1 MGLSTDRLDVNSLPE
16 AGNRFE
22 LGQVLGSGIF
32 SNVYAAIDC
41 ESGKNVAIK
50 IQNLNECSDNEID
63 INEEYRILKDL
74 SSHPNMPDFYGAYT
88 NNSAAELWFVMEM
101 CEGGTVV
108 DLVNG
113 LLLQN
118 KKMKEEHIGY
128 VLRELV
134 KSLCFLHENH
144 VIHRDIRGSNVLL
157 TKNGEVKLVDFGQS
171 RELKSPEYKAN
182 TGVGSPA
189 WMAPEVILVENKDN
203 SGEIQYYDQKI
214 DVWAVGI
221 TAIEMGDGKPPYL
234 DIHPTRALFQIVR
247 NPPPGLSK
255 PSNWTQLFNDFIAE
269 CLEKN
274 PDHRP
279 CMEELLEHPF
289 LTQVP
294 DNVQQEVRS
303 VMSSIVDDV
312 TSIRKPE
319 VRIIKNGYL
328 KVNQK
333 EAAKPMHLED
343 LAALKEVSEDTVLDE
358 LQNRHLDGLSYTF
371 VGDVLLYVN
380 PNRDEPLYE
389 KKHHYRYQFKCRS
402 DNAPH
407 IFSVADAAYQD
418 MLHHE
423 QPQHILMAGETKSG
437 KSLNYGKLIEHLV
450 FLGEQNHV
458 KVNDIGLKIKCAI
471 DVIQAFGNAANKY
484 HINSTRHVNQT
495 QITYSS
501 TGKISGAIFFIYQLE
516 KWRITN
522 PKINGQKNFHIFY
535 DFLEAA
541 KADHVIKQY
550 HLEEDHRYRYLVGD
564 GSDERFR
571 FQPMSNVK
579 NFNKLLTCM
588 RDTLEF
594 SDEQLNTTWHILAAI
609 LNLGE
614 LSVSDDEDGE
624 IKIESVEL
632 ITKIAELLKVDS
644 KKLSW
649 SFLNYCVVVN
659 GTAVRRKQTISG
671 VYESMR
677 VFAQTLYAR
686 LFDWI
691 VNIINLKLSFT
702 RAIFG
707 DTHVVYLMDT
717 FGFECF
723 HQNNLDQL
731 YVNCLNEQLQYHYN
745 QRMFAWE
752 MQDLEEEG
760 MDQYSMQYRNNK
772 PIIDALMNNP
782 DGLFYMF
789 DDATKNNEENCEY
802 ITNALEMNPK
812 EPYIHVASSKSFSV
826 AHYSGTVSYQLKDV
840 LEKNRDFLAPE
851 VVETMRMSKDNVIK
865 DLFANRLT
873 KSGNLTICRDKTLL
887 VKTKNTKISRW
898 GAALMS
904 EKTPIRKYNTESRGE
919 YSQTRRMR
927 TASAVYR
934 SSSMEILRS
943 LADTAEHKNGVHF
956 VRCMRAT
963 LTDEPLGFQP
973 EVVRQQLKA
982 LSVVETVSARQD
994 GYSCRIS
1001 FHEFIQRYK
1010 FLAFD
1015 FYENVE
1021 VTKENCRLL
1030 LIRLKMEGWLI
1041 GKSKVFLRYYNEEY
1055 LSRLYETQVKKVIKV
1070 QSMLRAFITKRKIAP
1085 QLIKQQSA
1093 NKRKYSTTHEEAA
1106 LVIQKHYK
1114 GYQVRNKNSSLQIEN
1129 LDAKGRKRMKMVFN
1143 RWKGK
1148 SIYQIVLLDRANKLQ
1163 DVVYFSLQVHLYNQH
1178 AISSLNNMNHR
1189 PVMLRNVMSTTSV
1202 NEFLGSKRCYLYKIP
1217 FQLNKIDTETDQ
1229 NILMDENLTNSMD
1242 DCNWDSPLNRLP
1254 ESSTAFK
1261 ILKHSFAVRDQG
1273 VQVDIIQGV
1282 RFTDTEYSN
1291 KSQFDTNRMYQKKEE
1306 KPINRSV
1313 SDNKYSTKEKNNSK
1327 MTTTA
1332 NKTNINKPQDKSN
1345 PVLELQ
1351 SRGKQY
1357 QSDYADEDDPPYNF
1371 QAILKK
1377 TNYKRP
1383 SVEGRT
1389 IQFSSDNSNDGKTTD
1404 RAYGGRRSDSVA
1416 RNEDYGYGPVA
1427 DNVKRSK
1434 DFKNEL
1440 NHQLSK
1446 ATRTEI
1452 IPGVMLE
1459 GSSYDL

>member
-1 MGLSTDRLDVNSLPE
+1 MGLSSDRLDVNNLPE

-22 LGQVLGSGIF
+22 LGKVLGSGIF
-32 SNVYAAIDC
+32 STVYAAVDT

-50 IQNLNECSDNEID
+50 IQNLDECSANEKD

-74 SSHPNMPDFYGAYT
+74 SSHPNMPEFYGVYT
-88 NNSAAELWFVMEM
+88 NNNAVELWFVMEM
-101 CEGGTVV
+101 CEGGTVL

-128 VLRELV
+128 ILRELV
-134 KSLCFLHENH
+134 KALCFLHENH

-189 WMAPEVILVENKDN
+189 WMAPEVILAENKDN
-203 SGEIQYYDQKI
+203 SGEVPYYDQKI

-221 TAIEMGDGKPPYL
+221 TAIELGDGKPPYL

-274 PDHRP
+274 SDHRP

-289 LTQVP
+289 ITQIP
-294 DNVQQEVRS
+294 DNVQQEVKS

-343 LAALKEVSEDTVLDE
+343 LAALKVVSEDTVLDE

-371 VGDVLLYVN
+371 VGDVLLYMN

-437 KSLNYGKLIEHLV
+437 KSLNYGRLIEHLV

-516 KWRITN
+516 KWRVTN
-522 PKINGQKNFHIFY
+522 PKNCGQKNFHIFY
-535 DFLEAA
+535 DFFEAA
-541 KADHVIKQY
+541 KADHVINQY
-550 HLEEDHRYRYLVGD
+550 HLEEDCRYRYLVGD
-564 GSDERFR
+564 GSEEQFR
-571 FQPMSNVK
+571 YQPTSNVK

-588 RDTLEF
+588 KDTLEF
-594 SDEQLNTTWHILAAI
+594 TDEQLNTTWNILAAI

-614 LSVSDDEDGE
+614 LSVSDDDDSEV
-624 IKIESVEL
+624 KIESAEL

-723 HQNNLDQL
+723 RQNNLDQL

-789 DDATKNNEENCEY
+789 DDATKNCEENCEY

-812 EPYIHVASSKSFSV
+812 EPYIHVVSSKSFSV

-865 DLFANRLT
+865 DLFSNRLT

-904 EKTPIRKYNTESRGE
+904 EKTPIRRYNTESRGE

-956 VRCMRAT
+956 VRCLRAT

-1114 GYQVRNKNSSLQIEN
+1114 GYQVRNKSGSIQIDK

-1143 RWKGK
+1143 KWKGK

-1178 AISSLNNMNHR
+1178 AISSLNNINHR
-1189 PVMLRNVMSTTSV
+1189 PVMLKDVMSTTSV

-1217 FQLNKIDTETDQ
+1217 FQLNQIDTETDK
-1229 NILMDENLTNSMD
+1229 NIFIDENLTNSVD

-1254 ESSTAFK
+1254 ESTAAFR

-1273 VQVDIIQGV
+1273 VQVDITQGV
-1282 RFTDTEYSN
+1282 RFTDNDYS
-1291 KSQFDTNRMYQKKEE
+1291 KSQFENNRMYQKKEE
-1306 KPINRSV
+1306 KPTSRPV
-1313 SDNKYSTKEKNNSK
+1313 SDNRYNTKDNNNSK
-1327 MTTTA
+1327 TITTA
-1332 NKTNINKPQDKSN
+1332 NKTNINKPLAKSN

-1383 SVEGRT
+1383 SIEGRT
-1389 IQFSSDNSNDGKTTD
+1389 IQFSTNNYNGGNMTD
-1404 RAYGGRRSDSVA
+1404 RSYAGRRSDSVT
-1416 RNEDYGYGPVA
+1416 RNED
-1427 DNVKRSK
+1427 VKRSK
-1434 DFKNEL
+1434 DYKNEL
-1440 NHQLSK
+1440 NHQLSCR

>member
-1 MGLSTDRLDVNSLPE
+1 MGLSSDRLDVNNLPE

-22 LGQVLGSGIF
+22 LGKVLGSGIF
-32 SNVYAAIDC
+32 STVYAAVDT

-50 IQNLNECSDNEID
+50 IQNLDECSANEKD

-74 SSHPNMPDFYGAYT
+74 SSHPNMPEFYGVYT
-88 NNSAAELWFVMEM
+88 NNNAVELWFVMEM
-101 CEGGTVV
+101 CEGGTVL

-128 VLRELV
+128 ILRELV
-134 KSLCFLHENH
+134 KALCFLHENH

-189 WMAPEVILVENKDN
+189 WMAPEVILAENKDN
-203 SGEIQYYDQKI
+203 SGEVPYYDQKI

-221 TAIEMGDGKPPYL
+221 TAIELGDGKPPYL

-274 PDHRP
+274 SDHRP

-289 LTQVP
+289 ITQIP
-294 DNVQQEVRS
+294 DNVQQEVKS

-343 LAALKEVSEDTVLDE
+343 LAALKVVSEDTVLDE

-371 VGDVLLYVN
+371 VGDVLLYMN

-437 KSLNYGKLIEHLV
+437 KSLNYGRLIEHLV

-516 KWRITN
+516 KWRVTN
-522 PKINGQKNFHIFY
+522 PKNCGQKNFHIFY
-535 DFLEAA
+535 DFFEAA
-541 KADHVIKQY
+541 KADHVINQY
-550 HLEEDHRYRYLVGD
+550 HLEEDCRYRYLVGD
-564 GSDERFR
+564 GSEEQFR
-571 FQPMSNVK
+571 YQPTSNVK

-588 RDTLEF
+588 KDTLEF
-594 SDEQLNTTWHILAAI
+594 TDEQLNTTWNILAAI

-614 LSVSDDEDGE
+614 LSVSDDDDSEV
-624 IKIESVEL
+624 KIESAEL

-723 HQNNLDQL
+723 RQNNLDQL

-789 DDATKNNEENCEY
+789 DDATKNCEENCEY

-812 EPYIHVASSKSFSV
+812 EPYIHVVSSKSFSV

-865 DLFANRLT
+865 DLFSNRLT

-904 EKTPIRKYNTESRGE
+904 EKTPIRRYNTESRGE

-956 VRCMRAT
+956 VRCLRAT

-1114 GYQVRNKNSSLQIEN
+1114 GYQVRNKSGSIQIDK

-1143 RWKGK
+1143 KWKGK

-1178 AISSLNNMNHR
+1178 AISSLNNINHR
-1189 PVMLRNVMSTTSV
+1189 PVMLKDVMSTTSV

-1217 FQLNKIDTETDQ
+1217 FQLNQIDTETDK
-1229 NILMDENLTNSMD
+1229 NIFIDENGTCIVN
-1242 DCNWDSPLNRLP
+1242 
-1254 ESSTAFK
+1254 
-1261 ILKHSFAVRDQG
+1261 
-1273 VQVDIIQGV
+1273 
-1282 RFTDTEYSN
+1282 
-1291 KSQFDTNRMYQKKEE
+1291 
-1306 KPINRSV
+1306 KPIVMHSILPTQP
-1313 SDNKYSTKEKNNSK
+1313 KHLEPLST
-1327 MTTTA
+1327 
-1332 NKTNINKPQDKSN
+1332 
-1345 PVLELQ
+1345 V
-1351 SRGKQY
+1351 
-1357 QSDYADEDDPPYNF
+1357 
-1371 QAILKK
+1371 
-1377 TNYKRP
+1377 
-1383 SVEGRT
+1383 
-1389 IQFSSDNSNDGKTTD
+1389 
-1404 RAYGGRRSDSVA
+1404 
-1416 RNEDYGYGPVA
+1416 
-1427 DNVKRSK
+1427 
-1434 DFKNEL
+1434 
-1440 NHQLSK
+1440 
-1446 ATRTEI
+1446 
-1452 IPGVMLE
+1452 
-1459 GSSYDL
+1459 

>member
-1 MGLSTDRLDVNSLPE
+1 
-16 AGNRFE
+16 
-22 LGQVLGSGIF
+22 
-32 SNVYAAIDC
+32 
-41 ESGKNVAIK
+41 
-50 IQNLNECSDNEID
+50 
-63 INEEYRILKDL
+63 
-74 SSHPNMPDFYGAYT
+74 
-88 NNSAAELWFVMEM
+88 
-101 CEGGTVV
+101 
-108 DLVNG
+108 
-113 LLLQN
+113 
-118 KKMKEEHIGY
+118 
-128 VLRELV
+128 
-134 KSLCFLHENH
+134 
-144 VIHRDIRGSNVLL
+144 
-157 TKNGEVKLVDFGQS
+157 
-171 RELKSPEYKAN
+171 
-182 TGVGSPA
+182 
-189 WMAPEVILVENKDN
+189 MAPEVVLAEYKD
-203 SGEIQYYDQKI
+203 SEQPYYDQKI

-221 TAIEMGDGKPPYL
+221 TAIELGDGKPPYL

-255 PSNWTQLFNDFIAE
+255 PSNWSQLFNDFIAE

-289 LTQVP
+289 ITQVP
-294 DNVQQEVRS
+294 ENVQQEVKS

-312 TSIRKPE
+312 TSIRKSE
-319 VRIIKNGYL
+319 VRIIKTGLL

-333 EAAKPMHLED
+333 EPAKPMHLED
-343 LAALKEVSEDTVLDE
+343 LAALKEVSEETVLDE

-371 VGDVLLYVN
+371 VGDVLLYLN

-450 FLGEQNHV
+450 FLGEQNHI

-516 KWRITN
+516 KWRVTN
-522 PKINGQKNFHIFY
+522 TKCSGQKNFHVFY

-541 KADHVIKQY
+541 KADHVFKQY

-571 FQPMSNVK
+571 YQPKSNVK

-588 RDTLEF
+588 KDTLEF
-594 SDEQLNTTWHILAAI
+594 TDEQLNTTWHILAAI

-614 LSVSDDEDGE
+614 LSVSDDDDAET
-624 IKIESVEL
+624 KIESAEL
-632 ITKIAELLKVDS
+632 LTKIAELLEVDS

-649 SFLNYCVVVN
+649 SLLNYCVVVN
-659 GTAVRRKQTISG
+659 GTAVRRKQTVSG
-671 VYESMR
+671 VYECLR
-677 VFAQTLYAR
+677 VFSQTLYAR

-691 VNIINLKLSFT
+691 VNVINLKLSFT

-707 DTHVVYLMDT
+707 DTHVVYLMDS

-723 HQNNLDQL
+723 HLNNLDQL

-789 DDATKNNEENCEY
+789 DDATKNCEENCEY
-802 ITNALEMNPK
+802 ITNALEINPK

-826 AHYSGTVSYQLKDV
+826 AHYSGTVSYQLKDI

-865 DLFANRLT
+865 DLFSNRLT
-873 KSGNLTICRDKTLL
+873 KSGNLTVCREKTLM
-887 VKTKNTKISRW
+887 VKTKNSKISRW

-943 LADTAEHKNGVHF
+943 LADTAEQKNGVHF
-956 VRCMRAT
+956 VRCLRAT

-973 EVVRQQLKA
+973 EVVRQQIKA

-1055 LSRLYETQVKKVIKV
+1055 LSRLYETQVKKVVKV
-1070 QSMLRAFITKRKIAP
+1070 QSMLRAFITKRKIQP

-1093 NKRKYSTTHEEAA
+1093 NKRKYSMAHEEAA

-1114 GYQVRNKNSSLQIEN
+1114 GYQVRNKSSSIKVGK
-1129 LDAKGRKRMKMVFN
+1129 LDAVGRKKLKMIIN
-1143 RWKGK
+1143 KWKGK
-1148 SIYQIVLLDRANKLQ
+1148 SIYQVVLLDRANKLQ

-1178 AISSLNNMNHR
+1178 AISNLNNMNHR
-1189 PVMLRNVMSTTSV
+1189 PVMLKDVMSTTSV

-1217 FQLNKIDTETDQ
+1217 FQLNQMDTETNQ
-1229 NILMDENLTNSMD
+1229 NNLMDENMVSNVD
-1242 DCNWDSPLNRLP
+1242 DCNWDSPLNRFP
-1254 ESSTAFK
+1254 EARTAFK

-1273 VQVDIIQGV
+1273 VQVDIAQGV
-1282 RFTDTEYSN
+1282 RFSDPEYSKPQYFEN
-1291 KSQFDTNRMYQKKEE
+1291 NRMQQKQDE
-1306 KPINRSV
+1306 KPIKQPVRDNRYSV
-1313 SDNKYSTKEKNNSK
+1313 KEKNDSK
-1327 MTTTA
+1327 VTTTV
-1332 NKTNINKPQDKSN
+1332 NKPNIKRPSDKSN

-1351 SRGKQY
+1351 LKGKQY
-1357 QSDYADEDDPPYNF
+1357 QSGYADEDDPPYNF

-1383 SVEGRT
+1383 SLDGRT
-1389 IQFSSDNSNDGKTTD
+1389 IEFSSSGDRMTD
-1404 RAYGGRRSDSVA
+1404 RYDGRRIEEDYGRRSDS
-1416 RNEDYGYGPVA
+1416 

-1434 DFKNEL
+1434 DYKNEL
-1440 NHQLSK
+1440 NNQLSR

-1459 GSSYDL
+1459 GSSCDL